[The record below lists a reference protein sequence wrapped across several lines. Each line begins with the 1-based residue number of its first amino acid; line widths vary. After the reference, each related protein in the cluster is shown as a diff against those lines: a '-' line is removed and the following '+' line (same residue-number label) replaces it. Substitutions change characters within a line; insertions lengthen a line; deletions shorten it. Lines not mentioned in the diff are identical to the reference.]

1 MKLLQ
6 AGIFAQITR
15 GLVEVNATRL
25 IMLVCAF
32 TVGAA
37 HAGPYPAMTGI
48 SASADDA
55 NVAGNNPAA
64 MTLLDSRQFRAGFF
78 TFISDST
85 FEGQAG
91 DMGST
96 FKSESDSATVIPAF
110 SFVQPFKDDW
120 RFGFTVLGM
129 GFSEDY
135 GEDWAGRYLAQEYT
149 LLYISAFPSIAKKV
163 TDKLSLAGSL
173 ALTYTKFEQHK
184 AVLNLPPGSAD
195 GQMILDVDGT
205 TVGFSASM
213 LYEFNDRTRFGAVYR
228 SELNPELDGSLDFS
242 GLTPTTEALLQAS
255 GVLDADPTAS
265 SRSPQSINAGI
276 YHEFGDTS
284 AITMDVVWVD
294 FSEFTLT
301 EIYLDGDQ
309 MQSTDPTYEDT
320 FAFSIGY
327 HWPVS
332 ERTRIGFG
340 AFYVNDMIKDENR
353 TMMLRLD
360 DMWSVGVGIEWQ
372 WTDTRVLNVSLNYI
386 KIGDAPTTSPDIPG
400 FGTVSGRYTDRGTI
414 FLETALS
421 WGS

>member
-1 MKLLQ
+1 M
-6 AGIFAQITR
+6 
-15 GLVEVNATRL
+15 NATRL
-25 IMLVCAF
+25 LLVFCACA
-32 TVGAA
+32 VSVA

-48 SASADDA
+48 SASGEDA

-78 TFISDST
+78 TFISNST
-85 FEGQAG
+85 FEGQVG
-91 DMGST
+91 DTGPT
-96 FKSESDSATVIPAF
+96 FKSESDSVTVIPSF

-129 GFSEDY
+129 GFAEDY

-149 LLYISAFPSIAKKV
+149 LLYISAFPSVAKKV

-173 ALTYTKFEQHK
+173 MLTYTKFEQHK

-228 SELNPELDGSLDFS
+228 SELNPDLEGSLDFS
-242 GLTPTTEALLQAS
+242 GLTPTTEALLQMS
-255 GVLDADPTAS
+255 GVLDAEATAS
-265 SRSPQSINAGI
+265 SRTPQSVNAGI
-276 YHEFGDTS
+276 YHEFADTS
-284 AITMDVVWVD
+284 AITFDVVWAD
-294 FSEFTLT
+294 FSEFTLS

-309 MQSTDPTYEDT
+309 LLPTDPTYEDV

-327 HWPVS
+327 QRPVS
-332 ERTRIGFG
+332 ERMRIGFG
-340 AFYVNDMIKDENR
+340 AFYVGEMIKDENR

-360 DMWSVGVGIEWQ
+360 DVWSVGVGIEWQ
-372 WTDTRVLNVSLNYI
+372 WTDRRVLNVSLNYME
-386 KIGDAPTTSPDIPG
+386 IGDAPTTSPDIPG
-400 FGTVSGRYTDRGTI
+400 FGTVSGRYTDRGI
-414 FLETALS
+414 IYLETALS